1 MTSLDLAITNCYYN
15 LLKVK
20 SINEKYISSLPK
32 AAQAN
37 ARDKFI
43 NNLSNSY
50 NDILNNDY
58 RSDFDKSI
66 AKYSRTLLL
75 YFSC

>member
-20 SINEKYISSLPK
+20 SINERYISSLPK

-66 AKYSRTLLL
+66 AKYALDQIK
-75 YFSC
+75 YWN